1 MKKNNKKLIYPLVE
15 KLIFI
20 AVFLLFK
27 EIGSLFTYLY
37 LLSNVFFLVSR
48 RTQNFKKYTSK
59 SVRG

>member
-59 SVRG
+59 SARG